1 MVTDAGGG
9 LIQRG
14 LSCRANEILFVEHL
28 FVQEEMVD
36 EKIFAAHACIHLA
49 GGLFS
54 NNRAAPE
61 SAPELAP
68 ADTGGL
74 GDKVVEPM
82 TTSLPATMTPIPP
95 TQNAIPATTD
105 AQQPT
110 LLPGRSTSEALPEG
124 VLFREDFNN
133 QLQDGWQWWNEDP
146 ELWSFVEFGDSTW
159 LRIVADDPVAPQ
171 DQVNSLVRLLPEGDF
186 VITAHIIANP
196 NENFHQA
203 NIFIFEDEASYI
215 RLNLGFCDR
224 CGLPDGYGYFLENI
238 TERNV
243 MNTPSG
249 EFSMIHRSAEDQ
261 DVYLRLV
268 RQGGSVTGYFA
279 TEYGDWQRIGSYN
292 HAFDFGL
299 IGLGATNIPPEGG
312 QAEGIVAMFEYF
324 EVSVP

>member
-1 MVTDAGGG
+1 
-9 LIQRG
+9 
-14 LSCRANEILFVEHL
+14 
-28 FVQEEMVD
+28 
-36 EKIFAAHACIHLA
+36 
-49 GGLFS
+49 
-54 NNRAAPE
+54 
-61 SAPELAP
+61 
-68 ADTGGL
+68 
-74 GDKVVEPM
+74 
-82 TTSLPATMTPIPP
+82 MTPIPP
-95 TQNAIPATTD
+95 TQIAIPATPD
-105 AQQPT
+105 VQQPT
-110 LLPGRSTSEALPEG
+110 LSQGRPTSEALPEG

-159 LRIVADDPVAPQ
+159 LRIVADDPVTPQ
-171 DQVNSLVRLLPEGDF
+171 EQVNSLVRPLPEGDF

-196 NENFHQA
+196 SENFHQA

-249 EFSMIHRSAEDQ
+249 EFSMMHRGAEEQ

-268 RQGGSVTGYFA
+268 RQGRSVTGYYA

-292 HAFDFGL
+292 HAFTSGM
-299 IGLGATNIPPEGG
+299 IGLGATNIPAEGG
-312 QAEGIVAMFEYF
+312 QTEGIVAMFEYF